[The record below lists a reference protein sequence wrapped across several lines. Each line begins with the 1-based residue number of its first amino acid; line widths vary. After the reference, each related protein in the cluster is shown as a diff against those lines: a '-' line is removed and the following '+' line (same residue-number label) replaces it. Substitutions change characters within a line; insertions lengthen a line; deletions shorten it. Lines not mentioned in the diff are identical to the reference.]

1 MKSFKRFLNSVN
13 EDLKS
18 ASAFAV
24 VKGMTPEGEKQ
35 FAASFNQNAN
45 QVTRAGLALL
55 LALRQFRD
63 TVSRDVRRVGAED
76 NPEQH
81 FYHLSHRYDEIG
93 RNTGTNIIRD
103 QQQVEALI
111 RRYQRRL

>member
-18 ASAFAV
+18 ASAIGQ

-35 FAASFNQNAN
+35 FAASFNRNAN

-55 LALRQFRD
+55 QALRQFRD
-63 TVSRDVRRVGAED
+63 TVSRDVRRAGPED
-76 NPEQH
+76 SPDQH
-81 FYHLSHRYDEIG
+81 FYHLSHSYDERG
-93 RNTGTNIIRD
+93 RHIGTNIIRD
-103 QQQVEALI
+103 QEQVEGLI